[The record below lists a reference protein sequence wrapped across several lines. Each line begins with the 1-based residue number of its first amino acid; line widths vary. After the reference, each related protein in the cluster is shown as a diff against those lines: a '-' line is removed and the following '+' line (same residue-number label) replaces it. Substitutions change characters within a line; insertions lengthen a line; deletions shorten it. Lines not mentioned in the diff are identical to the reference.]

1 MKRKINLIVSLGLVL
16 SIALSSCGSKGG
28 SKGGAS
34 SGEKALQNFA
44 KAHMNKDIEGMC
56 NASAPKELW
65 DYICD
70 DAGLSRKKLIYK
82 IVNGEE
88 NLNKSAD
95 SWKKYF
101 EEEKMKISD
110 FKIKEESESDD
121 ELYTVFNRIMK
132 SADIDETVDKV
143 CDVESNYKYGFI
155 YEIDGDW
162 YYGPEWLI
170 ENVLDIAYDGYDN
183 WNDENLR

>member
-1 MKRKINLIVSLGLVL
+1 MKKKINLIVSLGLVL
-16 SIALSSCGSKGG
+16 GMTLSSCGSKGG
-28 SKGGAS
+28 AK

-44 KAHMNKDIEGMC
+44 KAHINKDIEGMC

-65 DYICD
+65 DYICY
-70 DAGLSRKKLIYK
+70 DAGLSREKLIYK
-82 IVNGEE
+82 IGNGEE
-88 NLNKSAD
+88 KFNKGAD
-95 SWKKYF
+95 SWKEYF

-110 FKIKEESESDD
+110 FKIEEESESDD
-121 ELYTVFNRIMK
+121 ELYTAFNRIMK
-132 SADIDETVDKV
+132 SAGIDETVDKV

-170 ENVLDIAYDGYDN
+170 ENVIDIAYDGYDN
-183 WNDENLR
+183 WNN